1 LTVARF
7 DVYTHPDA
15 AARKNTPY
23 LLDIQNEY
31 IDSLATRIVIPLRP
45 VALYK
50 NRLRDLNPVFE
61 ILGKQVV
68 LDTASMAAF
77 PTRELIKSVANL
89 QDKTEEI
96 VAALDCIFGS
106 Y

>member
-1 LTVARF
+1 MARF
-7 DVYTHPDA
+7 DVYPHPDA
-15 AARKNTPY
+15 LARKSTPY
-23 LLDIQNEY
+23 LLDVQNEY
-31 IDSLATRIVIPLRP
+31 IDSLESRIVIPLRAA
-45 VALYK
+45 ALYK
-50 NRLRDLNPVFE
+50 TRLRDLNPVFE

-68 LDTASMAAF
+68 LDTAVMAAL

-89 QDKTEEI
+89 QSHQEEI

>member
-1 LTVARF
+1 MARF
-7 DVYTHPDA
+7 DVYPHPDA
-15 AARKNTPY
+15 LARKSTPY
-23 LLDIQNEY
+23 LLDVQNEY
-31 IDSLATRIVIPLRP
+31 IDSLESRIVIPLR
-45 VALYK
+45 AATLYK
-50 NRLRDLNPVFE
+50 TRLRDLNPVFE

-68 LDTASMAAF
+68 LDTAAMAAL

-89 QDKTEEI
+89 QSHQEEI

>member
-1 LTVARF
+1 MARF

-15 AARKNTPY
+15 SARKNTPY
-23 LLDIQNEY
+23 ILDIQNEY
-31 IDSLATRIVIPLRP
+31 INSLASRIVIPLRP
-45 VALYK
+45 VSLFK

-77 PTRELIKSVANL
+77 PTRELSKCVANL
-89 QDKTEEI
+89 QDKNKEI
-96 VAALDCIFGS
+96 IAALDCIFGS

>member
-1 LTVARF
+1 MARF

-15 AARKNTPY
+15 SARKSTPY

-31 IDSLATRIVIPLRP
+31 IDSLASRIVIPLRP
-45 VALYK
+45 AALYK

-77 PTRELIKSVANL
+77 PTRELNKSVANL

>member
-1 LTVARF
+1 M
-7 DVYTHPDA
+7 YPHPDA
-15 AARKNTPY
+15 LARKSTPY
-23 LLDIQNEY
+23 LLDVQNEY
-31 IDSLATRIVIPLRP
+31 IDSLESRIVIPLR
-45 VALYK
+45 AATLYK
-50 NRLRDLNPVFE
+50 TRLRDLNPVFE

-68 LDTASMAAF
+68 LDTAAMAAL

-89 QDKTEEI
+89 QSHQEEI

>member
-1 LTVARF
+1 LARF
-7 DVYTHPDA
+7 EIYTHPDA
-15 AARKNTPY
+15 SARKKTPY

-31 IDSLATRIVIPLRP
+31 IDSLASRIVIPLRP
-45 VALYK
+45 VALFK
-50 NRLRDLNPVFE
+50 NRLRDLNPVFD

-77 PTRELIKSVANL
+77 PTRELNKCVANL
-89 QDKTEEI
+89 QDKNEEI
-96 VAALDCIFGS
+96 IAALDCIFGS

>member
-1 LTVARF
+1 MARF
-7 DVYTHPDA
+7 DVYPHSDA
-15 AARKNTPY
+15 LARKSTPY
-23 LLDIQNEY
+23 LLDVQNEY
-31 IDSLATRIVIPLRP
+31 IDSLESRIVIPLR
-45 VALYK
+45 AATLYK
-50 NRLRDLNPVFE
+50 TRLRDLNPVFE

-68 LDTASMAAF
+68 LDTAAMAAL

-89 QDKTEEI
+89 QSHQEEI

>member
-1 LTVARF
+1 MARF
-7 DVYTHPDA
+7 DVYPHPDA
-15 AARKNTPY
+15 LARKSTPY
-23 LLDIQNEY
+23 LLDVKNEY
-31 IDSLATRIVIPLRP
+31 IDSLESRIVIPLR
-45 VALYK
+45 AATLYK
-50 NRLRDLNPVFE
+50 TRLRDLNPVFE

-68 LDTASMAAF
+68 LDTAAMAAL

-89 QDKTEEI
+89 QSHQEEI

>member
-1 LTVARF
+1 MARF
-7 DVYTHPDA
+7 DVYPHSDA
-15 AARKNTPY
+15 LARKSTPY
-23 LLDIQNEY
+23 LLDVQNEY
-31 IDSLATRIVIPLRP
+31 IDSLESRIVIPLR
-45 VALYK
+45 AASLCK
-50 NRLRDLNPVFE
+50 TRLRDLNPLFE

-68 LDTASMAAF
+68 LDTAAMAAL

-89 QDKTEEI
+89 QSHQEEI

>member
-1 LTVARF
+1 MARF
-7 DVYTHPDA
+7 DVYSHPDA
-15 AARKNTPY
+15 AMRKDTPFLVDVQNDY
-23 LLDIQNEY
+23 INGLD
-31 IDSLATRIVIPLRP
+31 SRIVIPLRAA
-45 VALYK
+45 ALYQ

-61 ILGKQVV
+61 IQGKEVV

-77 PTRELIKSVANL
+77 PARELNKSVASLHN
-89 QDKTEEI
+89 QHDEI

>member
-1 LTVARF
+1 MARF
-7 DVYTHPDA
+7 DVYPHPDA
-15 AARKNTPY
+15 LARKSTPY
-23 LLDIQNEY
+23 LLDVQNEY
-31 IDSLATRIVIPLRP
+31 IDSLESRIVIPLR
-45 VALYK
+45 AATLYK
-50 NRLRDLNPVFE
+50 TRLQDLNPVFE

-68 LDTASMAAF
+68 LDTAAMAAL

-89 QDKTEEI
+89 QSHQEEI

>member
-1 LTVARF
+1 M
-7 DVYTHPDA
+7 YPHPDA
-15 AARKNTPY
+15 LARKSTPY
-23 LLDIQNEY
+23 LLDVQNEY
-31 IDSLATRIVIPLRP
+31 IDSLESRIVIPLR
-45 VALYK
+45 AATLYK
-50 NRLRDLNPVFE
+50 TLLRDLNPVFE

-68 LDTASMAAF
+68 LDTAAMAAL

-89 QDKTEEI
+89 QSHQEEI